1 MAYATSRIGTS
12 GTFPRK
18 HDVEPISR
26 AGMLSQDRTPVCLLI
41 PAARR

>member
-18 HDVEPISR
+18 HDVEPNSR
-26 AGMLSQDRTPVCLLI
+26 AGMLSQDRAPVYLLTP
-41 PAARR
+41 AGRR